1 MLELFNIIN
10 ACVLSSLLD
19 YKLLETKEEI
29 TLIIKISSWFARVMN
44 ILGTQYSY
52 CGINSWLI

>member
-52 CGINSWLI
+52 CGINK